1 MRKGYDM
8 GNAVRKMQVWKG
20 LRKQKAALAILAFF
34 IIMPFVSPYFL
45 TSGNLTSLMLQ
56 VTILLIM
63 AFGVTFCIVSGECD
77 LSLGTNMCVAGILAI
92 RLQQYLPLWAIL
104 LTVLAVG
111 LVIGAINAF
120 IIVDQGAN
128 SFICTLGMM
137 MVLRGVALV
146 LSDGRPVSGTSAQY
160 VYFGN
165 GKFLGVNFITW
176 VAIAM
181 FFICWWVMARTQ
193 FGRNCFA
200 VGGDKS
206 VAAYSGI
213 NVKRHKC
220 ITFLISA
227 MCAAFA
233 GFCFS
238 AELNSGSATYGEN
251 TALLVNCGVVVGGTP
266 FNGGYGGVVQSLI
279 GIFLLG
285 VLENAMSLLNISSYY
300 QQLVRGIVIVF
311 VIAMDCNARKK
322 KREDV

>member
-1 MRKGYDM
+1 MDKSQKSARI
-8 GNAVRKMQVWKG
+8 WKV
-20 LRKQKAALAILAFF
+20 LKKQKALVAILAFF
-34 IIMPFVSPYFL
+34 IIMPFLSPYFL
-45 TSGNLTSLMLQ
+45 TGTNLSALMLQ

-77 LSLGTNMCVAGILAI
+77 LSLGTNMCLAGILTI
-92 RLQQYLPLWAIL
+92 RLQKYLPLPAIL
-104 LTVLAVG
+104 LAVLAVG

-120 IIVDQGAN
+120 IVVDQGAN

-137 MVLRGVALV
+137 MVLRGLSLVA
-146 LSDGRPVSGTSAQY
+146 SNGRPVSGTSQMY
-160 VYFGN
+160 TYFGN
-165 GKFLGVNFITW
+165 GKLLGINFITW
-176 VAIAM
+176 LAIVM
-181 FFICWWVMARTQ
+181 FFICWWVMTHTQ

-200 VGGDKS
+200 VGGDKG

-213 NVKRHKC
+213 NTKRHLR
-220 ITFLISA
+220 ITFLISG
-227 MCAAFA
+227 MCAALA

-266 FNGGYGGVVQSLI
+266 FNGGYGGVIQSLV

-285 VLENAMSLLNISSYY
+285 ILENAMSLKNISSYY
-300 QQLVRGIVIVF
+300 QQLIRGIVIVF
-311 VIAMDCNARKK
+311 VIAMDCHARKV

>member
-1 MRKGYDM
+1 MEKSKKAAQM
-8 GNAVRKMQVWKG
+8 WKV
-20 LRKQKAALAILAFF
+20 LRKQKAALAIVALF
-34 IIMPFVSPYFL
+34 IIMPFLSPYFL
-45 TSGNLTSLMLQ
+45 TGTNLTALMLQ
-56 VTILLIM
+56 VTILMIM
-63 AFGVTFCIVSGECD
+63 AFGVTFCIVSGDCD
-77 LSLGTNMCVAGILAI
+77 LSLGTNMCLAGIIAI
-92 RLQQYLPLWAIL
+92 KLQQYLPLPAIL
-104 LTVLAVG
+104 LVVLAVG
-111 LVIGAINAF
+111 LLIGAINAF

-128 SFICTLGMM
+128 AFITTLGMM
-137 MVLRGVALV
+137 MVLRGASLVA
-146 LSDGRPVSGTSAQY
+146 SGGKPVSGSSQMY

-176 VAIAM
+176 IAIAM
-181 FFICWWVMARTQ
+181 FFVCWWIMTHTQ

-200 VGGDKS
+200 VGGDKG

-213 NVKRHKC
+213 NVKRHKR

-266 FNGGYGGVVQSLI
+266 FNGGYGGIVQSLV

-285 VLENAMSLLNISSYY
+285 ILENAMSLKNISSYY
-300 QQLVRGIVIVF
+300 QQLIRGAVIVS
-311 VIAMDCNARKK
+311 VIAMDCHARKK